1 MRETVNQYLRSK
13 QSLGI
18 QVNYCTTTEH
28 IEYASADHTK
38 GALLIPRPLWSQLVG
53 DVIDHAYTP
62 VYIDGDYAICERG
75 LHEYDWSENRNNEWA
90 VSVQKA
96 RRRGAMKCL
105 EYWAMQARDMK
116 HTAEL
121 AGLSGTSNLYQTII
135 SGGMSGDSFR
145 AMIAHRKTEQE
156 AILAS
161 LQEQHD
167 DDNFVMIEYGPSAK
181 KDKPHNH
188 PVSTKDKEPPK
199 FKARSEKL

>member
-1 MRETVNQYLRSK
+1 MRHVVNEYLRSK

-18 QVNYCTTTEH
+18 AVTYCTNAEH
-28 IEYASADHTK
+28 IEYASADHQK
-38 GALLIPRPLWSQLVG
+38 GALLIPRPLWSQLAG
-53 DVIDHAYTP
+53 DAIDHAYTP

-75 LHEYDWSENRNNEWA
+75 LPEYDWSENRNNEWA

-96 RRRGAMKCL
+96 RRIGAMKCL

-116 HTAEL
+116 HAAEL

-145 AMIAHRKTEQE
+145 AMIAHRKHEQE
-156 AILAS
+156 AIIAA

-167 DDNFVMIEYGPSAK
+167 DDRFVMIEYGTATTDKKGRAK
-181 KDKPHNH
+181 TTVVAN
-188 PVSTKDKEPPK
+188 KEPGK
-199 FKARSEKL
+199 YKARMESL

>member
-1 MRETVNQYLRSK
+1 MRHVVNQYLRSK

-18 QVNYCTTTEH
+18 AVTYCTSAEH
-28 IEYASADHTK
+28 VEYASADEPK
-38 GALLIPRPLWSQLVG
+38 GALLIPRPLWLQLAG

-75 LHEYDWSENRNNEWA
+75 LPEYDWSENRNNEWA

-96 RRRGAMKCL
+96 RRIGAMKCL

-145 AMIAHRKTEQE
+145 AMIAHRKHEQE

-161 LQEQHD
+161 LQEQQD
-167 DDNFVMIEYGPSAK
+167 DGNFVMIEYGPSIK
-181 KDKPHNH
+181 KGRATNH
-188 PVSTKDKEPPK
+188 VVATKESPK

>member
-18 QVNYCTTTEH
+18 NVTYCTNTEH
-28 IEYASADHTK
+28 IEYASVDHPK
-38 GALLIPRPLWSQLVG
+38 GALLIPRPLWLQLVG
-53 DVIDHAYTP
+53 DAIDHAYTP

-75 LHEYDWSENRNNEWA
+75 LPEYDWSENRNNEWA

-145 AMIAHRKTEQE
+145 SMIAHRKAERE
-156 AILAS
+156 AVMAA
-161 LQEQHD
+161 LQEHAQD
-167 DDNFVMIEYGPSAK
+167 DDGFMVIDYNYEHHTVDASRSAPSK
-181 KDKPHNH
+181 QSRK
-188 PVSTKDKEPPK
+188 TI
-199 FKARSEKL
+199 RSEKL

>member
-1 MRETVNQYLRSK
+1 MRHTVNQYLRSK

-18 QVNYCTTTEH
+18 AVTYCTNTEH
-28 IEYASADHTK
+28 IEYASADHQK
-38 GALLIPRPLWSQLVG
+38 GALLIPRALWLQLAG

-75 LHEYDWSENRNNEWA
+75 LPEYDWSENRNNEWA

-96 RRRGAMKCL
+96 RRIGAMKCL

-121 AGLSGTSNLYQTII
+121 AGLSGTSNLYQTIV

-145 AMIAHRKTEQE
+145 AMIAHRKHEQE
-156 AILAS
+156 AVIAA
-161 LQEQHD
+161 LQEQMD
-167 DDNFVMIEYGPSAK
+167 DDNFVMIEYETSTTNKNVGTKTTVVDNK
-181 KDKPHNH
+181 KHVKY
-188 PVSTKDKEPPK
+188 
-199 FKARSEKL
+199 KARIESL

>member
-18 QVNYCTTTEH
+18 SVTYCTNTEH
-28 IEYASADHTK
+28 IEYASADHQK
-38 GALLIPRPLWSQLVG
+38 GALLIPRPLWLRLVG

-75 LHEYDWSENRNNEWA
+75 LPEYDWSENRNNEWA

-145 AMIAHRKTEQE
+145 SMIAHRKAEQE
-156 AILAS
+156 AVMAALHD
-161 LQEQHD
+161 QQD
-167 DDNFVMIEYGPSAK
+167 DDSFVMIEYGTTEKKNSA
-181 KDKPHNH
+181 PNH
-188 PVSTKDKEPPK
+188 VVASKESPK

>member
-1 MRETVNQYLRSK
+1 MRHVVNKYLRSK

-18 QVNYCTTTEH
+18 PVSYCTSAEH
-28 IEYASADHTK
+28 IEYASADYPK
-38 GALLIPRPLWSQLVG
+38 GALLIPRALWLQLVG

-75 LHEYDWSENRNNEWA
+75 LPEYDWSEERNNEWA

-96 RRRGAMKCL
+96 RRIGAMKCL

-145 AMIAHRKTEQE
+145 AMIDHRKHEQE
-156 AILAS
+156 AIIAS
-161 LQEQHD
+161 LREQQD
-167 DDNFVMIEYGPSAK
+167 DDSFVMIEYGPSEK
-181 KDKPHNH
+181 KNRPHNH
-188 PVSTKDKEPPK
+188 VVASKKQSK
-199 FKARSEKL
+199 FKVRSEKL

>member
-1 MRETVNQYLRSK
+1 MRHVVNQYLRSK

-18 QVNYCTTTEH
+18 TVTYCTNTNH
-28 IEYASADHTK
+28 IEYASADHPK
-38 GALLIPRPLWSQLVG
+38 GALLIPRPLWPQLAG
-53 DVIDHAYTP
+53 DAIDHAYTP

-75 LHEYDWSENRNNEWA
+75 LPEYDWSENRNNEWA

-96 RRRGAMKCL
+96 RRIGAMKCL

-145 AMIAHRKTEQE
+145 SMIAHRKAEQE
-156 AILAS
+156 AIIAS
-161 LQEQHD
+161 LQEQQD
-167 DDNFVMIEYGPSAK
+167 DDNFVMIEYGTSAK
-181 KDKPHNH
+181 KDSAHNH
-188 PVSTKDKEPPK
+188 VVATKKPSK

>member
-1 MRETVNQYLRSK
+1 MRHVVNQYLRSK

-18 QVNYCTTTEH
+18 AVTYCTNTEH
-28 IEYASADHTK
+28 IEYASADEPK
-38 GALLIPRPLWSQLVG
+38 GALLIPRPLWLQLAG

-75 LHEYDWSENRNNEWA
+75 LPEYDWSENRNNEWA

-96 RRRGAMKCL
+96 RRIGAMKCL

-135 SGGMSGDSFR
+135 AGGMSGDSFR
-145 AMIAHRKTEQE
+145 AMIAHRKHEQE

-161 LQEQHD
+161 LQEQQD
-167 DDNFVMIEYGPSAK
+167 DDNFVMIEYGPSTK
-181 KDKPHNH
+181 KGRATNH
-188 PVSTKDKEPPK
+188 VVATKESPK

>member
-1 MRETVNQYLRSK
+1 MRHVVNQYLRSK

-18 QVNYCTTTEH
+18 QVTYCTNHEH
-28 IEYASADHTK
+28 IEYASVDYPK
-38 GALLIPRPLWSQLVG
+38 GALLIPRALWLQLVG
-53 DVIDHAYTP
+53 DAIDHAYTP

-75 LHEYDWSENRNNEWA
+75 LPEYDWSENRNNEWA

-145 AMIAHRKTEQE
+145 AMIAHRKAERD
-156 AILAS
+156 AVMAA
-161 LQEQHD
+161 LQDRAKD
-167 DDNFVMIEYGPSAK
+167 DDGFMVLDYGC
-181 KDKPHNH
+181 KPNH
-188 PVSTKDKEPPK
+188 VVATNPATTKQNRKII
-199 FKARSEKL
+199 RSEKL

>member
-1 MRETVNQYLRSK
+1 MRHTVNQYIRSK

-18 QVNYCTTTEH
+18 QVTYCTNTEH
-28 IEYASADHTK
+28 IEYASADHQK
-38 GALLIPRPLWSQLVG
+38 GALLIPRTLWSQLAG
-53 DVIDHAYTP
+53 DAIDHAYTP

-96 RRRGAMKCL
+96 RRIGAMKCL

-145 AMIAHRKTEQE
+145 AMIAHRKHEQE
-156 AILAS
+156 AVIAA
-161 LQEQHD
+161 LQEQMD
-167 DDNFVMIEYGPSAK
+167 YDNFVMIEYGTSTTNKNVGTKTTVVDNK
-181 KDKPHNH
+181 KHGKY
-188 PVSTKDKEPPK
+188 
-199 FKARSEKL
+199 KARIESL

>member
-1 MRETVNQYLRSK
+1 MRKTVNQYLRSK

-18 QVNYCTTTEH
+18 AVTYCTSAEH
-28 IEYASADHTK
+28 VEYASADHQK
-38 GALLIPRPLWSQLVG
+38 GALLIPRPLWLQLAG

-75 LHEYDWSENRNNEWA
+75 LPEYDWSENRNNEWA

-96 RRRGAMKCL
+96 RRIGAMKCL

-145 AMIAHRKTEQE
+145 AMIAHRKHEQE
-156 AILAS
+156 AVIAA
-161 LQEQHD
+161 LQEQMD
-167 DDNFVMIEYGPSAK
+167 DDNFVMIEYETSTTNKNVGTKTTVVDNK
-181 KDKPHNH
+181 KHVKY
-188 PVSTKDKEPPK
+188 
-199 FKARSEKL
+199 KARIESL

>member
-18 QVNYCTTTEH
+18 NVTYCTNHEH
-28 IEYASADHTK
+28 IEYASADEPK
-38 GALLIPRPLWSQLVG
+38 GALLIPRPLWLQLAG

-96 RRRGAMKCL
+96 RRIGAMKCL

-135 SGGMSGDSFR
+135 SGGMTGDSFR
-145 AMIAHRKTEQE
+145 AMIAHRKIEQE
-156 AILAS
+156 AIMTS
-161 LQEQHD
+161 LKERSQND
-167 DDNFVMIEYGPSAK
+167 DSFMMVDYGYE
-181 KDKPHNH
+181 HT
-188 PVSTKDKEPPK
+188 PVDAAPTKQQRKII
-199 FKARSEKL
+199 RSEKL

>member
-13 QSLGI
+13 QALGI
-18 QVNYCTTTEH
+18 QVTYCTSHEH
-28 IEYASADHTK
+28 IEYASADHQK
-38 GALLIPRPLWSQLVG
+38 GALLIPRPLWLQLVG

-75 LHEYDWSENRNNEWA
+75 LPEYDWSENRNNEWA

-145 AMIAHRKTEQE
+145 AMISHRKHEQE
-156 AILAS
+156 AVMAA
-161 LQEQHD
+161 LQERAQD
-167 DDNFVMIEYGPSAK
+167 DDGFIMLDY
-181 KDKPHNH
+181 DWKPTTVATVH
-188 PVSTKDKEPPK
+188 TKQSRKII
-199 FKARSEKL
+199 RSEKL

>member
-1 MRETVNQYLRSK
+1 MRYVVNQYLRSK

-18 QVNYCTTTEH
+18 SVTYCTNTEN
-28 IEYASADHTK
+28 IEYASADEPK
-38 GALLIPRPLWSQLVG
+38 GALLIPRSLWLQLAG

-75 LHEYDWSENRNNEWA
+75 LPEYDWSENRNNEWA

-96 RRRGAMKCL
+96 RRIGAMKCL

-145 AMIAHRKTEQE
+145 AMIAHRKHEQE
-156 AILAS
+156 AVIAVLR
-161 LQEQHD
+161 EQMD
-167 DDNFVMIEYGPSAK
+167 DDNFVMIEYGTSTTDK
-181 KDKPHNH
+181 K
-188 PVSTKDKEPPK
+188 VGTKTTVPDNKK
-199 FKARSEKL
+199 HVKYKARIESL

>member
-1 MRETVNQYLRSK
+1 MRHVVNQYLRSK

-18 QVNYCTTTEH
+18 QVTYCTNHEH
-28 IEYASADHTK
+28 IEYASVDYPK
-38 GALLIPRPLWSQLVG
+38 GALLIPRALWLQLVG
-53 DVIDHAYTP
+53 DAIDHAYTP

-75 LHEYDWSENRNNEWA
+75 LPEYDWSENRNNEWA

-96 RRRGAMKCL
+96 RRIGAMKCL

-145 AMIAHRKTEQE
+145 AMIAHRKAERD
-156 AILAS
+156 AVMAA
-161 LQEQHD
+161 LQDRAKD
-167 DDNFVMIEYGPSAK
+167 DDGFMVLDYGC
-181 KDKPHNH
+181 KPNH
-188 PVSTKDKEPPK
+188 VVATNPATTKQNRKII
-199 FKARSEKL
+199 RSEKL

>member
-18 QVNYCTTTEH
+18 NVTYCTNTEH
-28 IEYASADHTK
+28 IEYASADHQK
-38 GALLIPRPLWSQLVG
+38 GALLIPRALWLQLVG
-53 DVIDHAYTP
+53 DAIDHAYTP

-75 LHEYDWSENRNNEWA
+75 LPEYDWSENRNNEWA

-145 AMIAHRKTEQE
+145 SMIAHRKAERE
-156 AILAS
+156 AVMAA
-161 LQEQHD
+161 LQEHAQD
-167 DDNFVMIEYGPSAK
+167 DDGFMVIDYNYEHHTVDASRSAPSK
-181 KDKPHNH
+181 QSRK
-188 PVSTKDKEPPK
+188 TI
-199 FKARSEKL
+199 RSEKL

>member
-18 QVNYCTTTEH
+18 NVTYCTNTEH
-28 IEYASADHTK
+28 IEYASADHPK
-38 GALLIPRPLWSQLVG
+38 GALLIPRALWLQLVG
-53 DVIDHAYTP
+53 DAIDHAYTP

-75 LHEYDWSENRNNEWA
+75 LLEYDWSENRNNEWA

-145 AMIAHRKTEQE
+145 SMIAHRKAERE
-156 AILAS
+156 AVMAA
-161 LQEQHD
+161 LQEHAQD
-167 DDNFVMIEYGPSAK
+167 DDGFMVIDYNYEHHTVDASRSAPSK
-181 KDKPHNH
+181 QSRK
-188 PVSTKDKEPPK
+188 TI
-199 FKARSEKL
+199 RSEKL

>member
-1 MRETVNQYLRSK
+1 MRYVVNQYLSSK

-18 QVNYCTTTEH
+18 PVAYCTSTEH
-28 IEYASADHTK
+28 IEYASADEPK
-38 GALLIPRPLWSQLVG
+38 GALLIPRPLWLQLAG

-75 LHEYDWSENRNNEWA
+75 LPEYDWSENRNNEWA

-145 AMIAHRKTEQE
+145 SMIANRKHEQE
-156 AILAS
+156 AIMAA
-161 LQEQHD
+161 LQKQHD

-181 KDKPHNH
+181 KGRAHTH
-188 PVSTKDKEPPK
+188 VVASKETSK

>member
-1 MRETVNQYLRSK
+1 MRHVVNQYLRSR

-18 QVNYCTTTEH
+18 QVTYCTNTEH
-28 IEYASADHTK
+28 IEYASADYPK
-38 GALLIPRPLWSQLVG
+38 GALCIPSPLWLQLVG

-75 LHEYDWSENRNNEWA
+75 LPEYDWSENRNNEWA

-96 RRRGAMKCL
+96 RRIGAMKCL

-145 AMIAHRKTEQE
+145 AMIAHRKAEQE

-161 LQEQHD
+161 LQEQQD
-167 DDNFVMIEYGPSAK
+167 DDSFVMIEYGTPEK
-181 KDKPHNH
+181 KDRPHNH
-188 PVSTKDKEPPK
+188 VVTSKELPK

>member
-1 MRETVNQYLRSK
+1 MRYVVNQYLRSK

-18 QVNYCTTTEH
+18 TVTYCTNAEH
-28 IEYASADHTK
+28 IEYASADHPK
-38 GALLIPRPLWSQLVG
+38 GALLIPRPLWLQLAG

-75 LHEYDWSENRNNEWA
+75 LPEYDWSENRNNEWA

-96 RRRGAMKCL
+96 RRIGAMKCL

-135 SGGMSGDSFR
+135 SGGMSGESFR
-145 AMIAHRKTEQE
+145 SMIAHRKHEQE

-161 LQEQHD
+161 LQEQQD
-167 DDNFVMIEYGPSAK
+167 DDNFVMIEYGPTAK
-181 KDKPHNH
+181 KATTPT
-188 PVSTKDKEPPK
+188 PVAASKESHK
-199 FKARSEKL
+199 FKARRESL

>member
-1 MRETVNQYLRSK
+1 MRYVVNQYLRSK

-18 QVNYCTTTEH
+18 TVTYCTNAEH
-28 IEYASADHTK
+28 IEYASADHPK
-38 GALLIPRPLWSQLVG
+38 GALLISRPLWLQLAG

-75 LHEYDWSENRNNEWA
+75 LPEYDWSENRNNEWA

-96 RRRGAMKCL
+96 RRIGAMKCL

-145 AMIAHRKTEQE
+145 AMINHRKHEQE

-161 LQEQHD
+161 LQEQQD
-167 DDNFVMIEYGPSAK
+167 DDNFVMIEYGPTDK
-181 KDKPHNH
+181 KATTPNT
-188 PVSTKDKEPPK
+188 VAASKESPK
-199 FKARSEKL
+199 FKARRESL

>member
-1 MRETVNQYLRSK
+1 MRHVVNQYLRSK

-18 QVNYCTTTEH
+18 QVTYCTCPEH
-28 IEYASADHTK
+28 IEYASADHPK
-38 GALLIPRPLWSQLVG
+38 GALLIPRPLWLQLAG

-75 LHEYDWSENRNNEWA
+75 LPEYDWSENRNNEWA

-96 RRRGAMKCL
+96 RRIGAMKCL

-145 AMIAHRKTEQE
+145 SMISHRKHEQE

-161 LQEQHD
+161 LQDQQD
-167 DDNFVMIEYGPSAK
+167 DNNFVMIEYGPSEKNDRA
-181 KDKPHNH
+181 HNH
-188 PVSTKDKEPPK
+188 VVASKESPK

>member
-1 MRETVNQYLRSK
+1 MRHVVNQYLRSK

-18 QVNYCTTTEH
+18 QVTYCINTKH
-28 IEYASADHTK
+28 IEYASADHKK
-38 GALLIPRPLWSQLVG
+38 GALLIPRPLWVQLAG

-75 LHEYDWSENRNNEWA
+75 LPEYDWSENRNNEWA

-96 RRRGAMKCL
+96 RRLGAMKCL

-135 SGGMSGDSFR
+135 SGGMSGNSFR
-145 AMIAHRKTEQE
+145 YMIARRKHEQE
-156 AILAS
+156 AVMAA
-161 LQEQHD
+161 LQERAQD
-167 DDNFVMIEYGPSAK
+167 DDGFMVIDYCYEPTSVAAT
-181 KDKPHNH
+181 KPAT
-188 PVSTKDKEPPK
+188 TKQSHKII
-199 FKARSEKL
+199 RSETL

>member
-1 MRETVNQYLRSK
+1 MREIINQYLRSK
-13 QSLGI
+13 QSAGI
-18 QVNYCTTTEH
+18 NVTYCTNYKH
-28 IEYASADHTK
+28 IEYASADYPK
-38 GALLIPRPLWSQLVG
+38 GALMIPRTLWSQLVG

-145 AMIAHRKTEQE
+145 AMIAHRKAERE
-156 AILAS
+156 AIMAAI
-161 LQEQHD
+161 QDHTKD
-167 DDNFVMIEYGPSAK
+167 DDGFMVLDYGYESKHVAATNPA
-181 KDKPHNH
+181 P
-188 PVSTKDKEPPK
+188 TKQSRKII
-199 FKARSEKL
+199 RSETL